1 MNCLLD
7 KIMLSFLGALILLL
21 VLDFL
26 LLIAVSAASQHYSE
40 SVLEETG
47 KVITEYFSEEK
58 PHQNNCSTKGAL
70 DVEAQYFMA
79 STWDS

>member
-26 LLIAVSAASQHYSE
+26 LLIAVSAASQHLKE

-47 KVITEYFSEEK
+47 KVITACSSEEK
-58 PHQNNCSTKGAL
+58 LHQENCHTEGVL
-70 DVEAQYFMA
+70 EVGVQYFIA